1 MNITREIALNEVYL
15 DQQNALQGATP
26 HVSVRFNAYDLVG
39 QVCALAGFLLLLAL
53 YWSAL

>member
-1 MNITREIALNEVYL
+1 MRHAREIAIIEVWL

-26 HVSVRFNAYDLVG
+26 HVSVRSNAYDLVG